1 MENGFVFS
9 KCQKKGFSKIE
20 EFLRSDKYAYLLTG
34 GGGVGKTSMLKK
46 IINKREDIYFFC
58 VAFTNKAT
66 GILRQKIGRNKNS
79 NASTLTQFLGKKM
92 EYDINGKEIFSTKS
106 VTKTIEYKIN
116 EMELDHKKYHEEK
129 KENCKIE
136 NCDYKMEY
144 RQFVLIVDE
153 CSMIT
158 DDDFEMLN
166 DDDLIRT
173 GLKIIYVGDDY
184 QLPPISKLSTLSKVF
199 TSKYP
204 KFEMTTIMRTNN
216 NEIMEL
222 FQMLRQCID
231 THEDPIKYFN
241 YIQQKNQEKNDEKDE
256 KKILIL
262 DKKNFEE
269 EIKKS
274 KTEIDSKV
282 VAWRHIAV
290 DKYNKIIKDR
300 KEGDPE
306 FMKNDKKQFSKYF
319 KLGDN
324 KFFREEHIIIEEV
337 EYVTR
342 GSEYFGDSFDSCI
355 MRVRDEGGY
364 VHTINKI
371 IKKDIDKFDKVL
383 TKKKNKI
390 KRMII
395 KSEKKKKK
403 IK

>member
-34 GGGVGKTSMLKK
+34 GGGVGKTSMLKRV
-46 IINKREDIYFFC
+46 INKRENIFFFC

-79 NASTLTQFLGKKM
+79 NVSTLTQFLGKKM

-116 EMELDHKKYHEEK
+116 EMEYS
-129 KENCKIE
+129 
-136 NCDYKMEY
+136 
-144 RQFVLIVDE
+144 QFVLIVDE
-153 CSMIT
+153 CSMIK

-166 DDDLIRT
+166 DEDLIRT

-184 QLPPISKLSTLSKVF
+184 QLPPISKLGALSKVF
-199 TSKYP
+199 TSNYP

-216 NEIMEL
+216 NEIMGL

-231 THEDPIKYFN
+231 THEDPIKFFN
-241 YIQQKNQEKNDEKDE
+241 YIQEKNDEKDE

-282 VAWRHIAV
+282 IAWRHIPI
-290 DKYNKIIKDR
+290 DKYNKIIKYR

-306 FMKNDKKQFSKYF
+306 FMENDKKQFSQYF
-319 KLGDN
+319 KLGDK
-324 KFFREEHIIIEEV
+324 KFFREEYIIIKEV

-355 MRVRDEGGY
+355 MRVQDEGGY

-371 IKKDIDKFDKVL
+371 IKKDIDKFDKAL

-390 KRMII
+390 KKMII
-395 KSEKKKKK
+395 KTEKKKKK
-403 IK
+403 KMKKKIQKKIK